1 MTRIL
6 AVVCLTLALSGC
18 VYGYGYP
25 YGYGGGYSRTIGP
38 QGDTTGATGSY

>member
-6 AVVCLTLALSGC
+6 AVVCLALSLAGC

-25 YGYGGGYSRTIGP
+25 YGYGGGYPRTTGP
-38 QGDTTGATGSY
+38 QGDTPGATGSY